1 MDSGEG
7 VCAGLPLPSGRT
19 LESVDR
25 SLDSLDIS
33 DCRTASALESPLF
46 SRVRRS
52 RIFWGLCMRS
62 LPAAGFRGAMVLVG
76 FSLEMGGGGSFRT
89 LPDVGRSDRPPD
101 DVVFV
106 DLRVGMDDIV
116 PVFRRRGE
124 AMVVEVVW
132 LVIVTSSEIGAD
144 RLGGLIALGSVRT
157 GEFSRLLGED
167 GRMVDVLG

>member
-1 MDSGEG
+1 
-7 VCAGLPLPSGRT
+7 
-19 LESVDR
+19 
-25 SLDSLDIS
+25 
-33 DCRTASALESPLF
+33 
-46 SRVRRS
+46 
-52 RIFWGLCMRS
+52 
-62 LPAAGFRGAMVLVG
+62 MVLVG